1 MPTFSPWRRSVSP
14 TKLTVLIR
22 FANTNTRDLDLPSF
36 LRKSV
41 TCLSSL
47 RAFLCSAQTCT
58 VCSTLLTSTAPSPPF
73 PPAAT
78 ATFASFDRFPSPDLS
93 ADSIFTMA
101 GFGASHVLATART
114 VLGKV
119 ALKSNVWRPS
129 LRPIPGASAPFPSPS
144 TSPASR
150 SLPGSAFRITSS

>member
-1 MPTFSPWRRSVSP
+1 M
-14 TKLTVLIR
+14 R

-36 LRKSV
+36 LRRSV

-78 ATFASFDRFPSPDLS
+78 ATFASFERFPSPDLS
-93 ADSIFTMA
+93 ADSIFTIA

-119 ALKSNVWRPS
+119 ALNSNVWRPG
-129 LRPIPGASAPFPSPS
+129 LRPIPTASASAPSPSPAP
-144 TSPASR
+144 SPASR